1 MPGRR
6 SFLQTLSTM
15 PLIGAFSSRSYASV
29 EKGRDYFKELGV
41 RTVINACGNYTKVTA
56 SLMPRE
62 VMRAMDYAS
71 TRYVRLNDLQDAV
84 GARIAGLVGSEAAM
98 VSSGAA
104 SAISLGTAAC
114 ITGNNADFIRRI
126 PDTSGMKDEV
136 VIPKGHR
143 NNYDHAIRASG
154 GKLVEVATAD
164 ELERAIGPRTA
175 MLAFFNLREPVGA
188 IKAAEFAEIS
198 RRRGV
203 PVLIDAAADVPPVEN
218 LSRFIKL
225 GYDLVCIS
233 GGKAICGPQS
243 AGLLLGRRDL
253 IEAAKLNTSPN
264 SGSIHRGMK
273 VNKEEILGMLI
284 ALESFLKKDHA
295 AEWKEWERR
304 VAVIV
309 GVVNTLEGV
318 SAELWVPPIASHM
331 PHVKVRWDRKS
342 VSRSV
347 KDIRTELSEGDPP
360 IEANPDSEEELIL
373 AVFTLK
379 PGEDKI
385 VAARLRAIL
394 KGASS

>member
-360 IEANPDSEEELIL
+360 IEANPDWEEELIL